1 MNCPEFI
8 KKPILIE
15 NPISREEKQI
25 DDKNKCF
32 FINLCYKSNSFKC
45 NEYSKNK
52 FAFIQYNDHFKDH
65 LLKLFP
71 EDLNYDKSHLIG
83 KIYSFEIE
91 FKKKRN
97 EDGFFGSKTT
107 YISSILTFYF
117 MFIDGMNHAYK
128 RDFECLRDSI
138 LRDSIDK
145 KYEISIINE
154 LNQEDCYRLSG
165 DQIILKEINFISR
178 TNAKQTFVPGFKVNA
193 GSKTRKNKKGK
204 TRKNKKR
211 KSMKKKNHK

>member
-1 MNCPEFI
+1 MSCPEFI
-8 KKPILIE
+8 EKT
-15 NPISREEKQI
+15 ISTEEKQI
-25 DDKNKCF
+25 DDENKCF

-52 FAFIQYNDHFKDH
+52 FAFIPYNPT

-71 EDLNYDKSHLIG
+71 KGYKDLDLID

-91 FKKKRN
+91 LKKKRN

-107 YISSILTFYF
+107 YISSILTCYF
-117 MFIDGMNHAYK
+117 MFINGMNGAHE
-128 RDFECLRDSI
+128 RDFEC

-165 DQIILKEINFISR
+165 DQIILRKINFISR
-178 TNAKQTFVPGFKVNA
+178 KNAEQTFVPGFKVNA
-193 GSKTRKNKKGK
+193 GSKTTKNKKTK
-204 TRKNKKR
+204 IRKNKKR